1 MQNLTVV
8 DIQVRRR
15 VSRFAGKE
23 FRFIRA
29 ELRIIP
35 DDAVGLRINRCEP
48 WKGLS
53 MGLMGSVSIGGVN
66 LFYRVNLSVA
76 SLSFSR
82 SESLSYQT

>member
-1 MQNLTVV
+1 MQNLAAV
-8 DIQVRRR
+8 DIGVRGR

-29 ELRIIP
+29 ELQISP
-35 DDAVGLRINRCEP
+35 DDAAGLRTNQCEP
-48 WKGLS
+48 STGLS
-53 MGLMGSVSIGGVN
+53 RHLMGSVSSGGVD

-82 SESLSYQT
+82 FGFSSYQT